1 MLNTKNNFKALSL
14 STESEVLN
22 SLKPHTCNN
31 EKGRSMIEMLGV
43 LAIIGVLSVGGIA
56 GYSKA
61 MMKFK
66 INKTIDQIAMTV
78 TNIRTL
84 YAQQTTYSGL
94 ADTNAYDMGV
104 VDDAMV
110 TAKSQGKNTL
120 ANVFGGNVFIGT
132 DASGVKGEADSMG
145 AFVVSFDGLPR
156 EACVAIATNDWG
168 SNYSSGLLGIK
179 TGNQDKGLSKAE
191 TIGCYVLGGTK
202 GNDKDAVAT
211 KGISCASDGPLTVSG
226 AATGC
231 ACNSGNSCTVSLKYY

>member
-1 MLNTKNNFKALSL
+1 MTNLNQN
-14 STESEVLN
+14 
-22 SLKPHTCNN
+22 
-31 EKGRSMIEMLGV
+31 GRSMIEMLGV

-84 YAQQTTYSGL
+84 YAQQRTYDGL
-94 ADTNAYDMGV
+94 ASTNAYDMGV
-104 VDDAMV
+104 VDDAMANGAQTTGNNSLKNAFNGPV
-110 TAKSQGKNTL
+110 TITTG
-120 ANVFGGNVFIGT
+120 V
-132 DASGVKGEADSMG
+132 SGSVGERDVKTTGSTPVYKG
-145 AFVVSFDGLPR
+145 AFILTFGNLPR

-179 TGNQDKGLSKAE
+179 TAATTAAAADFA
-191 TIGCYVLGGTK
+191 CYVKGGRETN
-202 GNDKDAVAT
+202 GTDTGMAC
-211 KGISCASDGPLTVSG
+211 SSDGPLSVAS

-231 ACNSGNSCTVSLKYY
+231 DCSSYACSVSLKYY